1 MTRKLSAWSKP
12 GERPPCVGVW
22 MTDYQNE
29 FEPTYQYFDG
39 AEFRVERAT
48 SDLAYLWRKV
58 SSACTQ
64 STIRFRGL
72 TEKPE

>member
-1 MTRKLSAWSKP
+1 
-12 GERPPCVGVW
+12 